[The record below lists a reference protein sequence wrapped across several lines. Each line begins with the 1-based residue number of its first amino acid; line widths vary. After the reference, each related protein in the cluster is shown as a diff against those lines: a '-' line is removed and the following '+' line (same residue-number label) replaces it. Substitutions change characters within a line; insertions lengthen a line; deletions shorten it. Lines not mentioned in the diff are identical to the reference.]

1 MGASREILEVVARS
15 AVVYAFI
22 LAAVRLLGKREAGQL
37 SPYDLVLLLLLSNAV
52 QNAMVGPSTSLGAG
66 LAAAATLLVMNLAVA
81 RLVLRGGRF
90 ASTLRGSPTML
101 VHDGHLVPEHLRHE
115 GLTLEDLNQ
124 ALREHGVPEISD
136 VHLAVLEVDGTISVL
151 RREDVKETGHHRRRV
166 RILRHQT

>member
-22 LAAVRLLGKREAGQL
+22 LAAVRVLGKREAGQL

-124 ALREHGVPEISD
+124 ALREHGVPEIAD

-151 RREDVKETGHHRRRV
+151 RREDVKDTGHHRRRV